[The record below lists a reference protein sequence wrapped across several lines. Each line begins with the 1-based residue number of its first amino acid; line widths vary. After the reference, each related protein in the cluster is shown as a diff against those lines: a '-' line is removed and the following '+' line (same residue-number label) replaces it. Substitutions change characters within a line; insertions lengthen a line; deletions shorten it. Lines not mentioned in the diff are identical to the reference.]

1 MNKEF
6 ETNLQIAKD
15 LMAKIKENIAKF
27 KEHLK
32 KVYEKTETKDKKV

>member
-15 LMAKIKENIAKF
+15 LMAKIKENIRIF
-27 KEHLK
+27 KERLK
-32 KVYEKTETKDKKV
+32 KIYEKTN